1 MGILSYYN
9 TLLKTHPNIV
19 INDINSIEI
28 DHLYLDFNGFI
39 HESLQNL
46 KKNDNIINE
55 KNILSQCCKD
65 LKTIIELLKPRQTL
79 YIAID
84 GVAPKAKMLQQRYRR
99 YKSVHQQKEWDTNA
113 ITPGTSFM
121 KKLYKKL
128 QIFSEKL
135 NIENIIID
143 NSENPGEGEHK
154 ILQYI
159 KNNKK
164 DGLSCINGLDADLIM
179 LLLTLDQENLFIFR
193 EEQNSIKRHFVSIDC
208 FRKEINIKNTKDYIF
223 LCFMAGNDFLP
234 HIPSIQIKFQGITQ
248 MIDLYSEKIIENN
261 QINKTSF
268 INFLQKLAE
277 REEIMVSNISKKI
290 QSQLL
295 IEDTIHMGTNGW
307 KRRYYN
313 ECFGTS
319 EQNDIENICFKYWQG
334 LQWVSQY
341 YFDQCND
348 WSWYYPYR
356 HAPCISDLLEVVKT
370 CGTFEFPKINPY
382 SSVQQ
387 LLIVLPPQS
396 KELLPKS
403 IQGIYDNIEFA
414 HLFPID
420 YELDKIHKTQ
430 EWQCYPI
437 LPAIDESMFNVRTC
451 KSYDRIYYK

>member
-268 INFLQKLAE
+268 INFLQKFAD
-277 REEIMVSNISKKI
+277 RE
-290 QSQLL
+290 
-295 IEDTIHMGTNGW
+295 
-307 KRRYYN
+307 
-313 ECFGTS
+313 
-319 EQNDIENICFKYWQG
+319 
-334 LQWVSQY
+334 
-341 YFDQCND
+341 
-348 WSWYYPYR
+348 
-356 HAPCISDLLEVVKT
+356 
-370 CGTFEFPKINPY
+370 
-382 SSVQQ
+382 
-387 LLIVLPPQS
+387 
-396 KELLPKS
+396 
-403 IQGIYDNIEFA
+403 
-414 HLFPID
+414 
-420 YELDKIHKTQ
+420 
-430 EWQCYPI
+430 
-437 LPAIDESMFNVRTC
+437 
-451 KSYDRIYYK
+451 